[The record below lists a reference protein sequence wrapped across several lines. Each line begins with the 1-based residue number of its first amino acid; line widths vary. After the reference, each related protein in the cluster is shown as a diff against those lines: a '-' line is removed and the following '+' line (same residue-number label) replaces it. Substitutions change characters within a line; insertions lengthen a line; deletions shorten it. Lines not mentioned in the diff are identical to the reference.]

1 MDRGLVVMDETDAH
15 RELLA
20 EAGEHARGADADLVV
35 LTVMTE
41 EEYEDDTETLASIG
55 SIEGTSYDS
64 NAVLDAA
71 ADGLRD
77 LASDVLPEGVGVT
90 AVAKATD
97 EDDRAT
103 TVIDTA
109 TDRDCDHVF
118 VLGQRR
124 SPTGKAIF
132 GDVAQRI
139 VLNFEGYVTLKT
151 S

>member
-1 MDRGLVVMDETDAH
+1 MMDETDAH
-15 RELLA
+15 RDLLA

-41 EEYEDDTETLASIG
+41 AEYEADTETLASIG

-64 NAVLDAA
+64 RAVLDAA

-77 LASDVLPEGVGVT
+77 LAAEVVPEGVEIT
-90 AVAKATD
+90 AVARAAD
-97 EDDRAT
+97 EDERAT

-109 TDRDCDHVF
+109 IDRGCDHVF

-139 VLNFEGYVTLKT
+139 VLNFDGYVTLKT